1 MKTQNIRRYYLA
13 IIVTAVL
20 IIFAAAGTSFVGI
33 NMRGSDRQQFVA
45 AVDVHVGEIESD
57 IKSDKSDTQSIAQ
70 SYLIATNQFR
80 AGQADYQ
87 PRLKL
92 LYDNISRRDV
102 DLAMVGVAQRVL
114 PADRTSF
121 EQNLSN
127 EISKGI
133 SISSMNSTGTMV
145 ADVLRQDYFP
155 ITFIEPK
162 DEADTHIGMNIGAD
176 PIIAKAMRQAAE
188 TGFPAVSGTMI
199 LHKNDLDENGYCVI
213 APISSA
219 GQLIGYAIE
228 YDSFSQ
234 LIKEISG
241 SQDGFSSLAIFDSAA
256 PVPSQPVTT
265 IGNGFKDGPG
275 LSELIAESANYVKKI
290 DLKNHYWTIVAIPN
304 PADPA
309 NVWQMSVIGAANLA
323 FIILIAMYMF
333 SSIRRSLSLESVQAD
348 LRKSNEDLST
358 WAVKSEQRS
367 FELTMLREMTDMLQ
381 TCDSSSEAFLVMSL
395 FMYKLFMPFSGAIYM
410 LDINRET
417 AEIKVSWG
425 GDSPADRVIK
435 FDDCIALKRSAVYK
449 VEDTAAGLA
458 CAHAKNPTPGG
469 YICLPMMAQGETFGL
484 FYLAAGAENN
494 PRLDTDEYV
503 LATTV
508 TEQLAMTLANITLRE
523 RLKELSLTDHL
534 TKLFNRRYMED
545 MLEREVRRAERNNLP
560 IGFIMFDIDFFK
572 DINDT
577 FGHDAGD
584 RVLET
589 LGIFLKTSVRLED
602 IACRYGGEE
611 FLLVMPG
618 SDRANTVKRANEILD
633 KVQLLSFETD
643 GKALP
648 PIHLSGGVAIYP
660 EDTND
665 KQQVVIKAD
674 EALYEAKKTGRNKIV
689 VWADIEK

>member
-1 MKTQNIRRYYLA
+1 MRTQNIRRYYPA
-13 IIVTAVL
+13 IIVTVVL
-20 IIFAAAGTSFVGI
+20 IIFAAAGTSFLAI
-33 NMRGSDRQQFVA
+33 NLRDSARQQFVA
-45 AVDVHVGEIESD
+45 AVDVHISEIESD
-57 IKSDKSDTQSIAQ
+57 TKSDKSDAQSIAQ
-70 SYLIATNQFR
+70 SYLIATNQSR
-80 AGQADYQ
+80 ASQADYQ

-102 DLAMVGVAQRVL
+102 DLAMVGLAQRVVA
-114 PADRTSF
+114 ADRTSF
-121 EQNLSN
+121 EQSLSN
-127 EISKGI
+127 EIGKGI
-133 SISSMNSTGTMV
+133 TITSMNSTGAMAT
-145 ADVLRQDYFP
+145 DIPRQDYFP

-162 DEADTHIGMNIGAD
+162 DEGDSHIGMNIGAD

-188 TGFPAVSGTMI
+188 TGFPAVSGTII
-199 LHKNDLDENGYCVI
+199 LHKKDGDENGYCVI
-213 APISSA
+213 APIVAA
-219 GQLIGYAIE
+219 GKLIGYAIE
-228 YDSFSQ
+228 YDSFGQ

-265 IGNGFKDGPG
+265 IGSGFKDGQG
-275 LSELIAESANYVKKI
+275 LPELIADSANYVKKV
-290 DLKNHYWTIVAIPN
+290 DLKNHFWTIVAIPK

-309 NVWQMSVIGAANLA
+309 NVWLMSAIGAANAA

-333 SSIRRSLSLESVQAD
+333 TSIRRSLSLESVEAD

-358 WAVKSEQRS
+358 WAVKSEQRT
-367 FELTMLREMTDMLQ
+367 FELTMLREMSDMLQ

-395 FMYKLFMPFSGAIYM
+395 FMYKLFMPFSGAIYI

-425 GDSPADRVIK
+425 GDSPADRIIK
-435 FDDCIALKRSAVYK
+435 FNDCLALKRSAVYK
-449 VEDTAAGLA
+449 VEDTAAGLV

-469 YICLPMMAQGETFGL
+469 YICLPMMAQGEVFGL
-484 FYLAAGAENN
+484 FYLAAGAENK

-508 TEQLAMTLANITLRE
+508 AEQLAMTLANITLRE
-523 RLKELSLTDHL
+523 RLRELSLTDHL

-545 MLEREVRRAERNNLP
+545 MLEREARRADRNNLP
-560 IGFIMFDIDFFK
+560 IGFIMLDIDFFK
-572 DINDT
+572 DVNDT
-577 FGHDAGD
+577 YGHDTGD

-589 LGIFLKTSVRLED
+589 LGIFLKTNVRMED

-618 SDRANTVKRANEILD
+618 SDRANTVKRAAEILD

-643 GKALP
+643 GKNLS

-665 KQQVVIKAD
+665 KQQIVIKAD

-689 VWADIEK
+689 IWADIEK